1 MLDGVS
7 AVGSRM
13 LGGRFQLVRRLGAGA
28 FGTVYEAEDID
39 YKQRIAV
46 KQLNV
51 LDGDALYRFKQEFRS
66 AQDIVHPNIVAL
78 KELFSADGHWY
89 MTMEFIDGVDFRAW
103 LRGDAPLIP
112 LMPDDREETKRWK
125 ADHPPDVITKS
136 YSAAYDEARLRVA
149 LVQLIEAVHALHR
162 HNVLHR
168 DLKPSNV
175 MVSADARLRVL
186 DYGLAA
192 PIGREG
198 LHTSSDEL
206 VVGTP
211 GYMSPEQAE
220 GAALSTPSDWY
231 SVGAMVFEVL
241 TGKLPFEGATRDVL
255 WRKVHEDGPDPRIHD
270 RELPEDLADMCRRL
284 LVRDTAARPSYE
296 ELVAIV
302 GRAAAGAEVPVF
314 VGDTVFV
321 GRTSELATLKHAAER
336 AVERSVVV
344 HVQGPSGVGKS
355 ALVRRFV
362 EDVDAVVL
370 AGRCFERES
379 VPFKALDSLVDALT
393 QHLRG
398 LTRAEVESVVPQ
410 HAAALARVFPVL
422 SRLDAFAGV
431 RAVDRVTDPN
441 EIRRRAATAL
451 RELLGRLAK
460 LRPLVLWIDDL
471 QWGDADSAVL
481 FRELVAPP
489 DPPPM
494 LLVLGYRIEDAA
506 AEMVAAVRGRRS
518 VDHWVELAI
527 QPLGALEAEQLAST
541 LLGVRSSQARRVA
554 SESGGIPFFVHE
566 LARTVTS
573 GNSLDNLS
581 LADVLAQADRGVA
594 RECAALAR
602 CRRCG
607 GRSDHSARRAQRRGH
622 RPRRGDPAARRA
634 LPALARRWRRRS
646 GRVLSRSRARDRARA
661 ARRSDRDPS
670 RDRRRARARA
680 DSRSRGDRR
689 AVSAPPA
696 TTRRRWSTPSAR
708 RSSPSTSSRSIA
720 PSICTRSR
728 RGSRRRIAASTS
740 RCATPR
746 RSRTPGAVPPPQP
759 HFGSLPMARPA
770 TQRCGCARAPPSSSC
785 APASSTKASSS
796 SSRRCAHLDL
806 RLPRHAAQRARH
818 AARAPRALEAAR
830 PRVRPSATRRAS
842 RSYPPR
848 TFIASI
854 CVGRSATASA
864 VSTWCAPRRS
874 KHSTCCSRS
883 TPASRIACRARL
895 AWESIV
901 RSMEGGPKGRR
912 RAAELGASAKAIADR
927 IAHPHARAWAAATEA
942 IAAECEGRWRD
953 AQRHSFVTIALFRE
967 AQTDVAWEV
976 GSMYAW
982 WLLPALY
989 MAGDLV
995 GARVSRTA
1003 AVADADAV
1011 GDLYTAT
1018 SLRTYLMPHVH
1029 LVAGNPERADAERA
1043 DAMRQVVARRLA
1055 SPTLGRPQGA
1065 RRDRAVPRRRC
1076 RRRRARGMP
1085 SARQLSSSLLMRMC
1099 MVGIQTRYS
1108 LGRALVLASESDRS
1122 PALLRRAAKC
1132 AAQLAHD
1139 DTAGRKQF
1147 GHTIEAGVAMRR
1159 GDRDRALALLATA
1172 ADGFRSIDMSL
1183 HANACDLVRGR
1194 AIGGESGRQLVAAA
1208 ETRGCASQDVA
1219 DPLALARSLVPG
1231 FTIDN

>member
-1 MLDGVS
+1 
-7 AVGSRM
+7 M

-89 MTMEFIDGVDFRAW
+89 MTMDFIDGVDFRAW

-112 LMPDDREETKRWK
+112 LLPDDREETKRWK
-125 ADHPPDVITKS
+125 ADHPPDMITKS

-192 PIGREG
+192 PMGREG
-198 LHTSSDEL
+198 LHTTLDEL

-220 GAALSTPSDWY
+220 GAALSTSSDWY

-241 TGKLPFEGATRDVL
+241 TGKLPFEGSARDVL
-255 WRKVHEDGPDPRIHD
+255 WRKVHEDGPDPRVHD

-314 VGDTVFV
+314 AGDTVFV

-393 QHLRG
+393 QHLRS
-398 LTRAEVESVVPQ
+398 LTRAEIESVLPE
-410 HAAALARVFPVL
+410 HAAALVRVFPVL
-422 SRLDAFAGV
+422 SRIDAFAGR

-506 AEMVAAVRGRRS
+506 ADMVAAVRGRRS

-527 QPLGALEAEQLAST
+527 QPLDAVEAEQLAST
-541 LLGVRSSQARRVA
+541 LLGIRSSQARRVA

-566 LARTVTS
+566 LARNVTS
-573 GNSLDNLS
+573 GNSFDNLS
-581 LADVLAQADRGVA
+581 LAEVLAQRI
-594 RECAALAR
+594 EALP
-602 CRRCG
+602 
-607 GRSDHSARRAQRRGH
+607 DSARRLLDVVAAAGGPISQRVARG
-622 RPRRGDPAARRA
+622 AAGSGLDEVILLRA
-634 LPALARRWRRRS
+634 
-646 GRVLSRSRARDRARA
+646 SRFL
-661 ARRSDRDPS
+661 
-670 RDRRRARARA
+670 
-680 DSRSRGDRR
+680 RSRGDGDDDLVECFHDRVRETALEQLADPIAIHRAIALAYEREPNPDPEAIVVQYRAAGDDAQTLVYAERAAELSEHKLAFDR
-689 AVSAPPA
+689 AVDLYALAKGLAPED
-696 TTRRRWSTPSAR
+696 RRQHFAVRYAD
-708 RSSPSTSSRSIA
+708 A
-720 PSICTRSR
+720 LANAG
-728 RGSRRRIAASTS
+728 RGAAAANAFRIAADG
-740 RCATPR
+740 ATGDEAMR
-746 RSRTPGAVPPPQP
+746 LRTRSAEQFLRSGLVDEGIEQLQP
-759 HFGSLPMARPA
+759 AL
-770 TQRCGCARAPPSSSC
+770 
-785 APASSTKASSS
+785 K
-796 SSRRCAHLDL
+796 HLDL
-806 RLPRHAAQRARH
+806 RLPATPRSALVTLLARRARLKLRGLAFDERDPEGIAKLP
-818 AARAPRALEAAR
+818 AADLHRIDLCWSVGNGLGGVDMVRAATFQAQHLLLALDAGEPYRVSRA
-830 PRVRPSATRRAS
+830 
-842 RSYPPR
+842 
-848 TFIASI
+848 
-854 CVGRSATASA
+854 
-864 VSTWCAPRRS
+864 
-874 KHSTCCSRS
+874 
-883 TPASRIACRARL
+883 L

-901 RSMEGGPKGRR
+901 RSMEGGPKSRR
-912 RAAELGASAKAIADR
+912 RATELGATAKSIADR

-953 AQRHSFVTIALFRE
+953 AQTHSFVTIALFRE

-989 MAGDLV
+989 MAGDLAELAYRAPSAV
-995 GARVSRTA
+995 G
-1003 AVADADAV
+1003 DADAV

-1043 DAMRQVVARRLA
+1043 DAIAAWSRAGWHLQHWCDLKARAEIALYLDNGAVAVA
-1055 SPTLGRPQGA
+1055 A
-1065 RRDRAVPRRRC
+1065 WDAE
-1076 RRRRARGMP
+1076 RG
-1085 SARQLSSSLLMRMC
+1085 QLSSSLLMRMC
-1099 MVGIQTRYS
+1099 MVGVQTRYS

-1132 AAQLAHD
+1132 AAQLASQ
-1139 DTAGRKQF
+1139 DTRWAQQF
-1147 GHTIEAGVAMRR
+1147 GQTIAAGVAMRR
-1159 GDRDRALALLATA
+1159 GDRDRALPMLAA
-1172 ADGFRSIDMSL
+1172 AAEGFRAIDMTL
-1183 HANACDLVRGR
+1183 HAHACELVRGR
-1194 AIGGESGRQLVAAA
+1194 VIGGESGRQLVAAA
-1208 ETRGCASQDVA
+1208 ETWMRSQDVA
-1219 DPLALARSLVPG
+1219 DPVALARSLVPG
-1231 FTIDN
+1231 FTIHN

>member
-1 MLDGVS
+1 
-7 AVGSRM
+7 M

-89 MTMEFIDGVDFRAW
+89 MTMDFIDGVDFRAW
-103 LRGDAPLIP
+103 LRGDVMAIP
-112 LMPDDREETKRWK
+112 LVPDDREETKRWK
-125 ADHPPDVITKS
+125 SDHPPDVITKS
-136 YSAAYDEARLRVA
+136 YSAAYDEPRLRVA

-175 MVSADARLRVL
+175 IISADARLRVL

-192 PIGREG
+192 PMGREG
-198 LHTSSDEL
+198 LHTTIDEL

-220 GAALSTPSDWY
+220 GAAISTPSDWY

-241 TGKLPFEGATRDVL
+241 TGKLPFEGSARDVL
-255 WRKVHEDGPDPRIHD
+255 WRKVHEDGPDPRVHD
-270 RELPEDLADMCRRL
+270 RELPPDLSELCRRL
-284 LVRDTAARPSYE
+284 LVRETGARPTYD
-296 ELVAIV
+296 ELAAMLGGQRSVA
-302 GRAAAGAEVPVF
+302 VPVF

-321 GRTSELATLKHAAER
+321 GRTSELATLRDAATR
-336 AVERSVVV
+336 AIERSVVV

-379 VPFKALDSLVDALT
+379 VPFKALDSVVDALT

-398 LTRAEVESVVPQ
+398 LTRAEVESVVPE

-422 SRLDAFAGV
+422 SRIEAFAAS

-506 AEMVAAVRGRRS
+506 ADMVAAVRGRRS
-518 VDHWVELAI
+518 VDHWIELAI
-527 QPLGALEAEQLAST
+527 EPLDALEAEQLAST

-566 LARTVTS
+566 LARNVTS
-573 GNSLDNLS
+573 GNSFDNLT
-581 LADVLAQADRGVA
+581 LGEVLAQRI
-594 RECAALAR
+594 AALP
-602 CRRCG
+602 
-607 GRSDHSARRAQRRGH
+607 DSARRLLDVVAAAGGPISQRVARG
-622 RPRRGDPAARRA
+622 AAGSGLDEVILLRA
-634 LPALARRWRRRS
+634 
-646 GRVLSRSRARDRARA
+646 SRFL
-661 ARRSDRDPS
+661 
-670 RDRRRARARA
+670 
-680 DSRSRGDRR
+680 RSRGNGDDDLVECFHDRIRETALEQLADPIAIHR
-689 AVSAPPA
+689 AIAQAYEHEPVPDPEAIVVQYRAAGDDAQTLIYAERAAELAEHKLAFDRAADLYALAKGLAPEDRHQHFA
-696 TTRRRWSTPSAR
+696 VRYAE
-708 RSSPSTSSRSIA
+708 A
-720 PSICTRSR
+720 LANAG
-728 RGSRRRIAASTS
+728 RGAAAAVAFRIAAEGTTGDASMRLRT
-740 RCATPR
+740 RAAEQFL
-746 RSRTPGAVPPPQP
+746 RSGLVDEGIAQLQP
-759 HFGSLPMARPA
+759 ALE
-770 TQRCGCARAPPSSSC
+770 
-785 APASSTKASSS
+785 
-796 SSRRCAHLDL
+796 HLDL
-806 RLPRHAAQRARH
+806 RLPGTPRSALVTLLAR
-818 AARAPRALEAAR
+818 
-830 PRVRPSATRRAS
+830 RVRLKFRGLEFEERDAAAVAKLPTAELHRIDLCWSVGNGLGGVDMVRAATFQAQHLLLALDAGEPYRVSRA
-842 RSYPPR
+842 
-848 TFIASI
+848 
-854 CVGRSATASA
+854 
-864 VSTWCAPRRS
+864 
-874 KHSTCCSRS
+874 
-883 TPASRIACRARL
+883 L

-901 RSMEGGPKGRR
+901 RSMEGGPKSRR
-912 RAAELGASAKAIADR
+912 RAAQLGASAKAIADR
-927 IAHPHARAWAAATEA
+927 IAHPHARAWAMATQA

-953 AQRHSFVTIALFRE
+953 AQAHSFVTIALFRE

-976 GSMYAW
+976 GSMFAW

-989 MAGDLV
+989 MAGDLAELAYRAPSAV
-995 GARVSRTA
+995 G
-1003 AVADADAV
+1003 DADAV
-1011 GDLYTAT
+1011 GDFYTAT

-1029 LVAGNPERADAERA
+1029 LVAGHPGRADAERA
-1043 DAMRQVVARRLA
+1043 DAIGAWSRAGWHLQHWCDLKARAEIALYRGDGGAAVAA
-1055 SPTLGRPQGA
+1055 WDA
-1065 RRDRAVPRRRC
+1065 E
-1076 RRRRARGMP
+1076 RGKL
-1085 SARQLSSSLLMRMC
+1085 SASLLMRMY
-1099 MVGIQTRYS
+1099 MLGVQTRYS
-1108 LGRALVLASESDRS
+1108 LGRALVLASERDHS

-1132 AAQLAHD
+1132 AAQLAD
-1139 DTAGRKQF
+1139 LDTGWAQQF
-1147 GHTIEAGVAMRR
+1147 GQTIAAGVAMRR
-1159 GDRDRALALLATA
+1159 GDRERAVAMLAAA
-1172 ADGFRSIDMSL
+1172 ADGFRAIDMTL
-1183 HANACDLVRGR
+1183 HVHACELVRGR
-1194 AIGGESGRQLVAAA
+1194 VIGGDSGRQLVAAA
-1208 ETRGCASQDVA
+1208 ETWMKSQDVA
-1219 DPLALARSLVPG
+1219 DPLALARSLAPG
-1231 FTIDN
+1231 FTVEN